1 MRIRVNIEYVT
12 RSPARIA
19 HDRAVND
26 LRAQLAARPAGARIR
41 LAKPTSNLF
50 RFREPPG
57 RAGIDVS
64 AFTGVLDVDTTTRTA
79 DVGGMTTY
87 EDLVDAT
94 LPHGLIPHVVP
105 QLKTITLGGA
115 VAGLGIESASFRNGM
130 PHESVLDM
138 DILTPDGEVVHV
150 TPDNEHAELFRGFP
164 NSYGTLGYALRLRI
178 DLEPVTPFVRLRH
191 VRFADAASCAA
202 AIEKICA
209 NRTYRDEQVDFL
221 DGVMFAR
228 NELYLTLGAYTD
240 TAPQLSDYT
249 GQRIFYKSI
258 RDRVTDYLTVRD
270 YLWRWDTDWFWCS
283 EALGVQNP
291 VVRRLWPRRYLR
303 SDVYRKIVALD
314 RRYGLYERLSRWRGQ
329 PAREPVIQDV
339 EIPVAE
345 LASFLDFFD
354 KEIGISPVWLCP
366 LKLRDGWSLYP
377 MDPAGLYVNV
387 GFWATVPLGPGEE
400 DGTHNRMIESKVT
413 ELGGHKSLYSTSYFD
428 EDEFW
433 SAYDG
438 QTYRKLKEAY
448 DPNGRFPDLYA
459 KCVRNQ

>member
-1 MRIRVNIEYVT
+1 MT
-12 RSPARIA
+12 RSPARIS
-19 HDRAVND
+19 HDRAVAD
-26 LRAQLAARPAGARIR
+26 LRARLAARPAGDPIR

-64 AFTGVLDVDTTTRTA
+64 AFTGVLDVDTDARTA

-94 LPHGLIPHVVP
+94 LPHGLMPYVVP

-115 VAGLGIESASFRNGM
+115 VAGLGIESTSFRNGM

-138 DILTPDGEVVHV
+138 DILTPDGEVIHV
-150 TPDNEHAELFRGFP
+150 TPDNEHADLYRGFP
-164 NSYGTLGYALRLRI
+164 NSYGTLGYTLRLRI
-178 DLEPVTPFVRLRH
+178 ELEQVAPFVRLRH
-191 VRFADAASCAA
+191 VRFTDAAACAA
-202 AIEKICA
+202 AIEEICA
-209 NRTYRDEQVDFL
+209 NRTYRDEKVDFI
-221 DGVMFAR
+221 DGVMFGR
-228 NELYLTLGAYTD
+228 DELYLTLGGYTD

-249 GQRIFYKSI
+249 GQQIFYRSV
-258 RDRVTDYLTVRD
+258 RDRLTDHLTIRD

-283 EALGVQNP
+283 KALGVQNP

-314 RRYGLYERLSRWRGQ
+314 RRYRIYDRFAKLRKE
-329 PAREPVIQDV
+329 PPREPVIQDV
-339 EIPVAE
+339 EVPVSRLAE
-345 LASFLDFFD
+345 FLDFFD

-366 LKLRDGWSLYP
+366 IQLRSAWSLYP
-377 MDPAGLYVNV
+377 MEVDQLFVNV
-387 GFWATVPLGPGEE
+387 GFWATVELGPGEE
-400 DGTHNRMIESKVT
+400 DGTYNRLVESKVT
-413 ELGGHKSLYSTSYFD
+413 ELGGHKSLYSTSYFE

-438 QTYRKLKEAY
+438 ATYRKLKEAY
-448 DPNGRFPDLYA
+448 DPNGRLPDLYA

>member
-1 MRIRVNIEYVT
+1 V
-12 RSPARIA
+12 A
-19 HDRAVND
+19 D
-26 LRAQLAARPAGARIR
+26 LRAQLVARPAGTPIR

-64 AFTGVLDVDTTTRTA
+64 AFTGVLDVDTDARTA

-115 VAGLGIESASFRNGM
+115 VAGLGIESTSFRNGM

-138 DILTPDGEVVHV
+138 DILTPDGEVIHV
-150 TPDNEHAELFRGFP
+150 TPDNEHADLYRGFP
-164 NSYGTLGYALRLRI
+164 NSYGTLGYTLRLRI
-178 DLEPVTPFVRLRH
+178 ELEQVAPFVRLRH
-191 VRFADAASCAA
+191 VRFTDAAACAA
-202 AIEKICA
+202 AIEEICA
-209 NRTYRDEQVDFL
+209 NRTYRDEQVDFI
-221 DGVMFAR
+221 DGVMFGR
-228 NELYLTLGAYTD
+228 DELYLTLGGYAD

-249 GQRIFYKSI
+249 GQRIFYRSI
-258 RDRVTDYLTVRD
+258 RDRVTDHLTIRD

-283 EALGVQNP
+283 KALGVQNP

-314 RRYGLYERLSRWRGQ
+314 RRYQLYDRFAKLRKE
-329 PAREPVIQDV
+329 PPREPVIQDV
-339 EIPVAE
+339 EVPVSRLAE
-345 LASFLDFFD
+345 FLEFFD

-366 LKLRDGWSLYP
+366 LQLRSAWSLYP
-377 MDPAGLYVNV
+377 MEVDQLFVNV
-387 GFWATVPLGPGEE
+387 GFWATVALGPGEA
-400 DGTHNRMIESKVT
+400 DGTYNRLVESKVT
-413 ELGGHKSLYSTSYFD
+413 ELGGHKSLYSTSYFE

-438 QTYRKLKEAY
+438 ETYRKLKEAY
-448 DPNGRFPDLYA
+448 DPDGRLPDLYS

>member
-1 MRIRVNIEYVT
+1 VT

-19 HDRAVND
+19 HDRAVAA
-26 LRAQLAARPAGARIR
+26 LRAQLAARPAGAPIR

-87 EDLVDAT
+87 ENLVEAT

-115 VAGLGIESASFRNGM
+115 VAGLGIESTSFRNGM
-130 PHESVLDM
+130 PHESVLEM
-138 DILTPDGEVVHV
+138 DILTPSGEVVLA
-150 TPDNEHAELFRGFP
+150 TPDNEHADLFRGFP

-178 DLEPVTPFVRLRH
+178 ELEPVTPFVRLRH
-191 VRFADAASCAA
+191 ARFTDAGKCAE
-202 AIEKICA
+202 AIAEICA
-209 NRTYRDEQVDFL
+209 NRTYRDEQVDFI
-221 DGVMFAR
+221 DGVMFDR
-228 NELYLTLGAYTD
+228 NELYLTLGGYTD
-240 TAPQLSDYT
+240 SAPQLSDYT
-249 GQRIFYKSI
+249 GQQIFYKSI
-258 RDRVTDYLTVRD
+258 RDRMTDHLTVHD

-283 EALGVQNP
+283 AALGAQHP
-291 VVRRLWPRRYLR
+291 LVRRLWPRKYLR
-303 SDVYRKIVALD
+303 SDVYRKLIALD
-314 RRYGLYERLSRWRGQ
+314 RRFQLYARVSKLRHQ

-339 EIPVAE
+339 EIPVE
-345 LASFLDFFD
+345 RLPEFLDFFNE
-354 KEIGISPVWLCP
+354 EIGISPVWLCP
-366 LKLRDGWSLYP
+366 LKLRETTGWPLYP
-377 MDPAGLYVNV
+377 IKPERLYVNV
-387 GFWATVPLGPGEE
+387 GFWATVPLGPNEA
-400 DGTHNRMIESKVT
+400 DGTHNRRIESKVT

-433 SAYDG
+433 LAYDG
-438 QTYRKLKEAY
+438 ETYRKLKEAY
-448 DPNGRFPDLYA
+448 DPDGRLPDLYS

>member
-1 MRIRVNIEYVT
+1 VT

-19 HDRAVND
+19 HEHAAAD
-26 LRAQLAARPAGARIR
+26 LTVRLAARPPGSPIR

-57 RAGIDVS
+57 AAGVDVS
-64 AFTGVLDVDTTTRTA
+64 AFTGVLDVDPEARTA

-94 LPHGLIPHVVP
+94 LPHGLIPYVVP

-115 VAGLGIESASFRNGM
+115 VAGLGIESTSFRNGM

-138 DILTPDGEVVHV
+138 DVLTPNGEVLFV

-178 DLEPVTPFVRLRH
+178 ALEPVTKFVRLRH
-191 VRFADAASCAA
+191 VRLPDATACAA
-202 AIEKICA
+202 AIEEIAA
-209 NRTYRDEQVDFL
+209 NGTYRDEKVDFL
-221 DGVMFAR
+221 DGVMFGGD
-228 NELYLTLGAYTD
+228 ELYLTLGGYTD
-240 TAPQLSDYT
+240 SAPQVSDYT
-249 GQRIFYKSI
+249 GQHIFYQSV
-258 RDRVTDYLTVRD
+258 RDRLTDHLTIRD

-283 EALGVQNP
+283 KALGVQNP
-291 VVRRLWPRRYLR
+291 LVRRLWPRRYLR
-303 SDVYRKIVALD
+303 SDVYRKIIALD
-314 RRYGLYERLSRWRGQ
+314 RRYRVYERLSTLRRE
-329 PAREPVIQDV
+329 PPREPVIQDV
-339 EIPVAE
+339 EVPVTRLAE
-345 LASFLDFFD
+345 FLAFFEE
-354 KEIGISPVWLCP
+354 EIGISPVWLCP
-366 LKLRDGWSLYP
+366 LKLRSSWSLYP
-377 MDPAGLYVNV
+377 MDPSVLYVNV

-400 DGTHNRMIESKVT
+400 DGTHNRLIESKVT

-438 QTYRKLKEAY
+438 ETYQKLKEAY
-448 DPNGRFPDLYA
+448 DPDGRLPDLYS